1 MAVTSKFEIMSYKN
15 LIAYQKAFSLAMK
28 IFKITK
34 KFPKEERF
42 GLTDQMRRSSR
53 SVCTNLAEGYRKRR
67 YEAHFVSK
75 LTDADMENTET
86 PVWLDFALEC
96 QYIIQE
102 EFDYLY
108 RDTEEVGRLVSY
120 MIENP
125 AKFLPASKKV

>member
-1 MAVTSKFEIMSYKN
+1 MSYKN

-102 EFDYLY
+102 EFNYLY

>member
-1 MAVTSKFEIMSYKN
+1 MSYKN

-28 IFKITK
+28 IFKITN

-86 PVWLDFALEC
+86 QVWLDFALEC

>member
-1 MAVTSKFEIMSYKN
+1 MSYKN

-125 AKFLPASKKV
+125 AKFLPASKILSW

>member
-1 MAVTSKFEIMSYKN
+1 MSYKN

-34 KFPKEERF
+34 KFPKDERF

-53 SVCTNLAEGYRKRR
+53 SLCTNLAEGYRKRR

-86 PVWLDFALEC
+86 QVWLDFALEC
-96 QYIIQE
+96 EYIIQE
-102 EFDYLY
+102 EFNDLY

-120 MIENP
+120 VIENP

>member
-1 MAVTSKFEIMSYKN
+1 MSYKN

>member
-1 MAVTSKFEIMSYKN
+1 
-15 LIAYQKAFSLAMK
+15 MK

-86 PVWLDFALEC
+86 QVWLDFALEC

-102 EFDYLY
+102 EFNYLY